1 MEWMY
6 KGENEKKVSFPDK
19 SEVSLDQNVTSTLDN
34 DSLVSDRSKN
44 VVNMLSN
51 DNMEVDQSCS
61 DLVEEC
67 TEFLC
72 HPVSPPALSDSDEA
86 AVNSVDIKQHDDRND
101 LGSSEHDMTYD
112 SEIAECRDTGSD
124 HTKIEELESDK
135 DKVIRSLKE
144 EVLTYNDII
153 LLTLLL

>member
-6 KGENEKKVSFPDK
+6 TGPNEKKVSFPDK
-19 SEVSLDQNVTSTLDN
+19 SEVSLDQNVTAIVDDET
-34 DSLVSDRSKN
+34 LVSDRSKN
-44 VVNMLSN
+44 IVNMLGN
-51 DNMEVDQSCS
+51 DIMEVDQSCS
-61 DLVEEC
+61 GLVEEC

-101 LGSSEHDMTYD
+101 LGPSEQDM
-112 SEIAECRDTGSD
+112 
-124 HTKIEELESDK
+124 TKIEELESDK
-135 DKVIRSLKE
+135 DKMIRSLRE

-153 LLTLLL
+153 LLNLLL